1 MDIFSFA
8 LFPDF
13 QGFCPD
19 YVFIR
24 RKAHNKCYMLG
35 TLHFRGFPLILRQTL
50 KSAVLGTK
58 HWMSDQKLNEI
69 EDNVEKKLP
78 T

>member
-1 MDIFSFA
+1 MDFFSFV

-24 RKAHNKCYMLG
+24 RKAYNKCYMLG
-35 TLHFRGFPLILRQTL
+35 TINILE
-50 KSAVLGTK
+50 VL
-58 HWMSDQKLNEI
+58 L
-69 EDNVEKKLP
+69 
-78 T
+78 